1 MGSAGAG
8 KVGHRLRERRSHLRR
23 DRRPALGHGRR
34 RPGLGS
40 ALASRAS
47 LPARFHR
54 PAPAGLLTNMQE
66 PLGTVLDLQRRVVDV
81 EPLLEQVRQL
91 KTGAV
96 AVGLLPHQDM
106 G

>member
-1 MGSAGAG
+1 
-8 KVGHRLRERRSHLRR
+8 
-23 DRRPALGHGRR
+23 
-34 RPGLGS
+34 
-40 ALASRAS
+40 
-47 LPARFHR
+47 
-54 PAPAGLLTNMQE
+54 MQE